1 MSIESYYLPQS
12 IDEAT
17 DLLADLGADVLVL
30 AGGTL
35 AMPLIN
41 AGISMPEKVLGL
53 KKIGL
58 NYINKANGNYAIGA
72 ATTLTQIVSQE
83 DIPILKEAALAVG
96 GWAIRNMGTLGGNLF
111 APPPGGD
118 FAVALLALDAEIVLV
133 SKQGERIISIGEFYT
148 GFMTNA
154 LISGEIVTELL
165 IPNPKGKTTY
175 LKFGRRAA
183 NTPSI
188 VTVAAK
194 LNFKEELVKEAR
206 IALNAVGPYP
216 MRAVNAEEY
225 LSGKPL
231 NEETIGEAAEIAAG
245 ECEPFTDPIASEWYR
260 RKMIPIIV
268 KRSLERING

>member
-154 LISGEIVTELL
+154 LMPGEIVTELL

-175 LKFGRRAA
+175 LKFGRRGA

-188 VTVAAK
+188 VTVAAN

-231 NEETIGEAAEIAAG
+231 NEETIGEAAEIAAV